1 MCPQAAIYVSLCFD
15 ICPQATIC
23 VLRLLYL
30 CPQAHVRSIVPRI
43 VRSAR
48 RLSRTRA
55 NTCDCS
61 LSEAQRRIG
70 WGQRGFEGGCGAAI
84 ERTHTTIYVS
94 SYYHMC
100 VLILLGKCPHNTIYV
115 SSYYYLC
122 PHTTIYVSSY
132 HSYHS
137 TGRTRMP
144 KSVQRDSVTQ
154 AQCVCVCVTVCVLIQ
169 S

>member
-1 MCPQAAIYVSLCFD
+1 MYVSLCFD

-84 ERTHTTIYVS
+84 ECTHTTIYVS

-100 VLILLGKCPHNTIYV
+100 VLILLYT
-115 SSYYYLC
+115 C
-122 PHTTIYVSSY
+122 PHTTIYHTTIYISSYYPICVLILLYVSSY
-132 HSYHS
+132 YC
-137 TGRTRMP
+137 M
-144 KSVQRDSVTQ
+144 
-154 AQCVCVCVTVCVLIQ
+154 CVLILLQ
-169 S
+169 GVSSQVGGG